1 MHGAQVGRV
10 QGQVG
15 PELAADDVVDGAGP
29 RVSAGVA
36 DVGGGQHP
44 SPYPAPWPSAGSAPD
59 GWHGSPGL
67 AAAALAQ
74 LVAALLAA
82 VAAPDDQ
89 AAAGDAAAGLA
100 AQVERAEQH
109 AAFESLTHGA
119 VGLV

>member
-15 PELAADDVVDGAGP
+15 PQLPRDDVVDRARPGMPAQI
-29 RVSAGVA
+29 A

-44 SPYPAPWPSAGSAPD
+44 RPGSAPWSAGGSAPD

-67 AAAALAQ
+67 AATALAQ
-74 LVAALLAA
+74 LVAAVLAA

-100 AQVERAEQH
+100 APVEGAE
-109 AAFESLTHGA
+109 
-119 VGLV
+119 